1 MNSSNLVGRLTHDPE
16 LKTTPNGVSVCS
28 FTIAVNR
35 PRVKDTTDFIN
46 CVVWRASAEYLAKY
60 GHKGSL
66 VAVSGTL
73 TSRKYTDKEGNNRTT
88 FEVIADNVSLCE
100 SRQSGQASASSSP
113 TIGDFEEITI
123 DDSAEL
129 PF

>member
-1 MNSSNLVGRLTHDPE
+1 MNSCNLVGRLTHDPE
-16 LKTTPNGVSVCS
+16 LKATPNGVSVCS
-28 FTIAVNR
+28 FSIAVNR
-35 PRVKDTTDFIN
+35 PRVKDTTDFLN
-46 CVVWRASAEYLAKY
+46 CVVWRQGAEYLAKF

-73 TSRKYTDKEGNNRTT
+73 TSRNFEDKNGNKRTT
-88 FEVIADNVSLCE
+88 FEVIADNVSLCD
-100 SRQSGQASASSSP
+100 SRQSGQASVSPSP

>member
-1 MNSSNLVGRLTHDPE
+1 MNSCNLVGRLTHDPE
-16 LKTTPNGVSVCS
+16 LKATPNGVSVCS
-28 FTIAVNR
+28 FSIAVNR
-35 PRVKDTTDFIN
+35 PRVKDTTDFLN
-46 CVVWRASAEYLAKY
+46 CVVWRQGAEYLAKF

-100 SRQSGQASASSSP
+100 SRQSGQASASSP

-123 DDSAEL
+123 NDDGEL

>member
-46 CVVWRASAEYLAKY
+46 CVVWRQSAEYLAKY

-66 VAVSGTL
+66 VAVSGAL

-100 SRQSGQASASSSP
+100 SRQSGQASASSSA